1 MAETGKSYYESLYQV
16 TTAMTSARN
25 PEDVLLTIVEN
36 MTQCMGAKGCALMLL
51 TWDRKLLLHTV
62 CCGLSDSYIK
72 KGPLTVDES
81 IRKALEGKP
90 VVVLDVTEDE
100 RIQYPEAAR
109 KEGIKSMLTVPIT
122 LREENIGILRVYASE
137 PRQFSEDDIYFVR
150 SVAYLGAIALE
161 NTKRYERLQEEYETF
176 RRRTF

>member
-1 MAETGKSYYESLYQV
+1 M
-16 TTAMTSARN
+16 
-25 PEDVLLTIVEN
+25 
-36 MTQCMGAKGCALMLL
+36 
-51 TWDRKLLLHTV
+51 

-109 KEGIKSMLTVPIT
+109 KEGIKSMLTVPIM
-122 LREENIGILRVYASE
+122 LREETIGILRVYTSE

-150 SVAYLGAIALE
+150 AVAHLGAIALE
-161 NTKRYERLQEEYETF
+161 NAKRYERLQEEHEVF

>member
-1 MAETGKSYYESLYQV
+1 MGEIGKSYYESLYQV
-16 TTAMTSARN
+16 TAIITSARS
-25 PEDVLLTIVEN
+25 PEDILLAIVEN

-100 RIQYPEAAR
+100 RIQYPETAR

-122 LREENIGILRVYASE
+122 LREENIGILRVYTSE
-137 PRQFSEDDIYFVR
+137 PRQFSEDDIYFVK
-150 SVAYLGAIALE
+150 AIAHLGAIALE

-176 RRRTF
+176 RRRVF

>member
-1 MAETGKSYYESLYQV
+1 MGEIGKSYYESLYEV
-16 TTAMTSARN
+16 TAIITSARS
-25 PEDVLLTIVEN
+25 PEDLLLTIVEN

-100 RIQYPEAAR
+100 RIQYPETAR

-122 LREENIGILRVYASE
+122 LREENIGILRVYTSE
-137 PRQFSEDDIYFVR
+137 PCQFSEHDIYF
-150 SVAYLGAIALE
+150 AKAIAHLGAIALD
-161 NTKRYERLQEEYETF
+161 NAKRYERLQEEYEVF